1 MENQAIGKYK
11 GRYMVKILFFAKL
24 KEELD
29 CASMQLD
36 INDNLTVEQLKQR
49 LVQQQPNWQSALLR
63 AKTLCAINQTMAS
76 ANSIVSDGD
85 EVAFFPPVTGG

>member
-1 MENQAIGKYK
+1 
-11 GRYMVKILFFAKL
+11 MVKILFFAKL